1 MDLKNSQSPASS
13 PPSER
18 ESDDFSEER
27 VILEMER
34 LFSALQWALTIDQ
47 GEGFCLPKWQ
57 DVVRHAVDTHIAWRA
72 KCDHTKIYFRSNVGT
87 CTQCGVTFHPIPAE
101 GKP

>member
-1 MDLKNSQSPASS
+1 MDLKNSQSPERS
-13 PPSER
+13 PQYGPEQP
-18 ESDDFSEER
+18 FSEER

-34 LFSALQWALTIDQ
+34 LFSALQWALTIDT

-57 DVVRHAVDTHIAWRA
+57 DVVRNAVDAHIAWRA

-87 CTQCGVTFHPIPAE
+87 CTQCGVNFHQIPSEA
-101 GKP
+101 KP